1 VLVVGAVPRP
11 RWRSFLTALPK
22 PLSWFLVLGK
32 GRREREREVEE
43 KMERGMDGKE
53 TGRKGRNG
61 EDEDTRKFGN
71 KSIPSMNMEI
81 SAICECCHCRQS
93 SNLSHW

>member
-1 VLVVGAVPRP
+1 
-11 RWRSFLTALPK
+11 
-22 PLSWFLVLGK
+22 
-32 GRREREREVEE
+32 
-43 KMERGMDGKE
+43 MERGMDGKE